1 LFSKYVNQGAC
12 VSLPFVLKAVVTSWG
27 ASMSTAKP
35 AAKKAAADTS
45 AVAHKGQ
52 RTGPQPAKYLDP
64 KTGATWSGRG
74 PAPAWLAAAKDRTK
88 FLIGDAAAVASEAG
102 AVSKASKPKAAGKSG
117 AVAKKAAAEK
127 VGRQESRKQEDA
139 CGQISCGEV

>member
-1 LFSKYVNQGAC
+1 
-12 VSLPFVLKAVVTSWG
+12 
-27 ASMSTAKP
+27 MSTAKP

-88 FLIGDAAAVASEAG
+88 FLIGGAAAVASEAG

-127 VGRQESRKQEDA
+127 VVARKVASKKTPAVKSVAAKSDTPPVPNVPTESSA
-139 CGQISCGEV
+139 